1 MRVSLVRA
9 LLAASLAV
17 LALAQVAAAAS
28 PSRLLAKHQP
38 VTVFTP
44 FESFRPTSVETF
56 VADSNLE
63 ALTGAN
69 IQTDWVV
76 VNPAPEANSLPTSSP
91 TLLRLNQRACSPA
104 FGLAGLSCYASS
116 WSAHAAPSLLY
127 GRVVTVGDKKV
138 LQYWY
143 FYYDNF
149 YSYAYPPSNFVWQAH
164 EGDWEVVNVVLS
176 AEDDRPLYVG
186 YSQHCLGQTRGWSE
200 TPRWRGRHPIVHV
213 AIGSH
218 ANFFTAGTHPIDV
231 RCLPALAITILT
243 QAGLALPV
251 DYAFDG
257 PRAGPAALEEERTS
271 VIRVNDTTPNWI
283 RFPGF
288 WGELE
293 YFKSPVPLPGSP
305 TGIVPAG
312 LSPVGPAF
320 HAVWVDPLGTLATW
334 SADEPT
340 D

>member
-1 MRVSLVRA
+1 MRVSLFRA
-9 LLAASLAV
+9 LLLAFLAI
-17 LALAQVAAAAS
+17 LALAQAAAAAS
-28 PSRLLAKHQP
+28 PAKLLAKHQP

-44 FESFRPTSVETF
+44 LESFRPTTVETF

-63 ALTGAN
+63 ALTGPN
-69 IQTDWVV
+69 VLTDWTV
-76 VNPAPEANSLPTSSP
+76 VNPAPQPSSLPSSSP
-91 TLLRLNQRACSPA
+91 TFLRLNQRTCSPA
-104 FGLAGLSCYASS
+104 LGLAGLSCYASS
-116 WSAHAAPSLLY
+116 WSAHAAPNVVY
-127 GRVVTVGDKKV
+127 GRVVPAGDKIV

-149 YSYAYPPSNFVWQAH
+149 YSYEYPPSDFVWQAH

-176 AEDDRPLYVG
+176 AEDDRPLFVG
-186 YSQHCLGQTRGWSE
+186 YSQHCLGQTRAWSE

-231 RCLPALAITILT
+231 RCLPPLAIGILT

-257 PRAGPAALEEERTS
+257 PRSGPAALGEEFTS
-271 VIRVNDTTPNWI
+271 IVRVTGTAPNWI

-312 LSPVGPAF
+312 SAPVGPAF
-320 HAVWVDPLGTLATW
+320 HAVWLNPLGTLATW
-334 SADEPT
+334 PAG
-340 D
+340 

>member
-1 MRVSLVRA
+1 MRVSLLRA

-28 PSRLLAKHQP
+28 PARLLAKHQP

-63 ALTGAN
+63 ALTGPN
-69 IQTDWVV
+69 LLTDWTI
-76 VNPAPEANSLPTSSP
+76 VNPAPQANSLPSSSP
-91 TLLRLNQRACSPA
+91 TLLRLNQRTCSPA
-104 FGLAGLSCYASS
+104 LGIAGVACYVNA
-116 WSAHAAPSLLY
+116 WTAHDAPSVVY
-127 GRVVTVGDKKV
+127 GRVVTVADKKV

-149 YSYAYPPSNFVWQAH
+149 YSYTYPPSDFVWQAH

-176 AEDDRPLYVG
+176 AEDDRPLFVG
-186 YSQHCLGQTRGWSE
+186 YSQHCLGQTRAWSK
-200 TPRWRGRHPIVHV
+200 TPRWRGRHPIVQV

-218 ANFFTAGTHPIDV
+218 ANFFTAGDHPIDP
-231 RCLPALAITILT
+231 RCLPAQAVQILT
-243 QAGLALPV
+243 AADLPLPV
-251 DYAFDG
+251 DYSRNGA
-257 PRAGPAALEEERTS
+257 RSGPAALGQELTS
-271 VIRVNDTTPNWI
+271 VVRVADTAPNWI
-283 RFPGF
+283 SFPGF

-312 LSPVGPAF
+312 TSPVGPRF
-320 HAVWVDPLGTLATW
+320 HAVWLNPLGTLAGW
-334 SADEPT
+334 PPG
-340 D
+340 